1 MRTLIAFIIGA
12 LAGVGLIQVVKSGRS
27 EPVAAAPAPV
37 IAEAAPTPNPVNAPA
52 YLIVLGEVYDREAFM
67 SGYAAKLAPVYEKFG
82 GEYVAM
88 GRNHEVLEG
97 TGSFSSYVVSKWP
110 SMDAARAFWNSEDYA
125 PLRDAR
131 IENNWGRFDVYLVE
145 GLPAAAAD

>member
-27 EPVAAAPAPV
+27 EPFAEAAPAPD
-37 IAEAAPTPNPVNAPA
+37 PVDAPA
-52 YLIVLGEVYDREAFM
+52 YLIVLGEVYDRDAFM
-67 SGYAAKLAPVYEKFG
+67 TGYAAKLAPVYEKFG

-145 GLPAAAAD
+145 GLPAAADD